1 LLAVRAINDN
11 WGINASTGSLPAP
24 NSKQAITARKATAAR
39 NLGTT
44 GAEIAAAMAA
54 KGRTEL
60 EVGADGVAV
69 ITICNPPVNSL
80 SIDGMVLRCALY
92 SPKSALLIFP
102 IFLVGWLVRDWSFR
116 SAELLKFVEVRCKI
130 ASVMPIIAAAVLNF
144 VLPDL
149 YDPRLG
155 LLGYGFV
162 GNCRIIL
169 DYCFVCRIRVFWIG
183 ASTWLISSNLS
194 YAL

>member
-1 LLAVRAINDN
+1 
-11 WGINASTGSLPAP
+11 LPAP

-80 SIDGMVLRCALY
+80 SIDVLY
-92 SPKSALLIFP
+92 SLKESYEEALRRNDVKAIVVTGIAQF
-102 IFLVGWLVRDWSFR
+102 I
-116 SAELLKFVEVRCKI
+116 LLRNTCATF
-130 ASVMPIIAAAVLNF
+130 
-144 VLPDL
+144 
-149 YDPRLG
+149 
-155 LLGYGFV
+155 
-162 GNCRIIL
+162 
-169 DYCFVCRIRVFWIG
+169 
-183 ASTWLISSNLS
+183 
-194 YAL
+194 

>member
-1 LLAVRAINDN
+1 MPATSSQLQ
-11 WGINASTGSLPAP
+11 ASR
-24 NSKQAITARKATAAR
+24 NCKKATAAR

-116 SAELLKFVEVRCKI
+116 SAELLNSTRGDVKLLPLCQLLQPLCLILSSVICMIRDWGFWGTGSWGTVESFSI
-130 ASVMPIIAAAVLNF
+130 TVLLVESECF
-144 VLPDL
+144 G
-149 YDPRLG
+149 LG
-155 LLGYGFV
+155 LALG
-162 GNCRIIL
+162 
-169 DYCFVCRIRVFWIG
+169 
-183 ASTWLISSNLS
+183 
-194 YAL
+194 